1 MFNTKYVLIISAD
14 IMSKRRTR
22 ARAAVGDSEPLVEE
36 QAGGAVARPRRRQR
50 AVAPPPPPPEAEEVF
65 VTSLR
70 DRES

>member
-22 ARAAVGDSEPLVEE
+22 ARAAAGDSEPLVEE
-36 QAGGAVARPRRRQR
+36 QAREARPRGRQR